1 MDKIGLSYTEIDEI
15 LKNAI
20 SPEKP
25 VSSHALRNVIVTAI
39 IKNNEKILEDI
50 KKIHATK

>member
-1 MDKIGLSYTEIDEI
+1 MNKIGLSHEEIDAI

-20 SPEKP
+20 SPEKTID
-25 VSSHALRNVIVTAI
+25 SNAIRDVIATAI

-50 KKIHATK
+50 KRIHLTK

>member
-1 MDKIGLSYTEIDEI
+1 MNKIGLSHEDIHNI

-20 SPEKP
+20 SPEKTID
-25 VSSHALRNVIVTAI
+25 SDAIRDVIATAI

-50 KKIHATK
+50 KRIYPTK